1 MPPSQDQARPYGLSR
16 PTMSDARE
24 AVHRVHGDSGPRA
37 WAEALQAAGL
47 SGEETAPEALDR
59 LLAVLAAGDE
69 VSQLCGH
76 ALQIRAAMHTHL
88 SAAHALTRS

>member
-1 MPPSQDQARPYGLSR
+1 MPPSPDSARPYGLSR

-37 WAEALQAAGL
+37 WADVLRDAGL
-47 SGEETAPEALDR
+47 NGEETAPEALDR
-59 LLAVLAAGDE
+59 LLAVMAAGDE

-76 ALQIRAAMHTHL
+76 ALQIRAAMFTHL
-88 SAAHALTRS
+88 AAAHALTRS